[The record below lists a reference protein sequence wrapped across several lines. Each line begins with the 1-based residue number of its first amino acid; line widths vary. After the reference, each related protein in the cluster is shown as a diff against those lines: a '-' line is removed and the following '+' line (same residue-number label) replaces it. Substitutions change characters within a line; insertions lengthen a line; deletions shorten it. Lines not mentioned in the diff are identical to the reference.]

1 MDIDEYFKIKTDD
14 LYREGWYAVD
24 HPAHLLFFHFLRVSH
39 SYALA
44 RQASKGELNSTD
56 KRNLPKDFEKVQK
69 TYDLLGDVQNILYR
83 YWWQKNAFENFGI
96 PFEYPTV
103 DLISVLDGSEPNI
116 KGIQN
121 DVKSYLSTKAVRTGN
136 SPSLL
141 ISVPIDGDHKLR
153 LKSVSELLLQ
163 HKELGSNIKKKV
175 KPKFQIQGKRL
186 NAKALING
194 YGLLLAKSAFPDMEN
209 WRLGVISKLSPSYS
223 SVLDIKSPRETK
235 DAIEA
240 QDRVLM
246 GKITHRALKKY
257 ECIAENAARGK
268 FPCETEIDKVA
279 FNYKDLYA
287 SHEETIK
294 WEEREIKRLQK
305 SK

>member
-14 LYREGWYAVD
+14 LYKEGWHAID
-24 HPAHLLFFHFLRVSH
+24 NPAHLAFFHFLRVSH

-44 RQASKGELNSTD
+44 RKASKGELTSVD
-56 KRNLPKDFEKVQK
+56 KKNLPNDFEKVQK
-69 TYDLLGDVQNILYR
+69 TYDLLGDVQNTLFR
-83 YWWQKNAFENFGI
+83 YWWHKNGFENFGV

-103 DLISVLDGSEPNI
+103 DLISVFDGSEPNI
-116 KGIQN
+116 KEIQN
-121 DVKSYLSTKAVRTGN
+121 NIESYMSNKAVKTGN
-136 SPSLL
+136 SPSIL
-141 ISVPIDGDHKLR
+141 ISVPIDGDLRLR

-163 HKELGSNIKKKV
+163 HKEFRSNVKKKV
-175 KPKFQIQGKRL
+175 KPKFQLQGKRL
-186 NAKALING
+186 NIKALING
-194 YGLLLAKSAFPDMEN
+194 YGLLLAKSAFPNMEN

-257 ECIAENAARGK
+257 EYIAENAARGK
-268 FPCETEIDKVA
+268 FPCETETVKVE
-279 FNYKDLYA
+279 FNYKEIYSLY
-287 SHEETIK
+287 EKTIK

-305 SK
+305 SI